1 MKSNCILIFKGV
13 KRDIAN
19 CIGFS
24 LFELL
29 VVLVI
34 IGIAASMVVPRLGG
48 SVDKLQLRTAVNDL
62 AAVLRF
68 ARSQAVTRGQ
78 DQIVFVDPTTRIVVV
93 LPTVPDR
100 DDSFVADISAAGAV
114 KHQYQLPDGVMVKID
129 DSVAATTASRSEIA
143 SFFSMGNSTGGSIVL
158 IDKAERS
165 RQIDIDVITGTVT
178 VVK

>member
-1 MKSNCILIFKGV
+1 MRV
-13 KRDIAN
+13 D
-19 CIGFS
+19 GFT

-34 IGIAASMVVPRLGG
+34 IGIAASMVVQRLGG
-48 SVDKLQLRTAVNDL
+48 GVDKLNLRAATNDL
-62 AAVLRF
+62 AAVMRF

-78 DQIVFVDPTTRIVVV
+78 DQIVFFEPATHIVMV
-93 LPTVPDR
+93 LPVVPDS
-100 DDSFVADISAAGAV
+100 DGSLVADIQDPVAG
-114 KHQYQLPDGVMVKID
+114 KHRYRLPDGVRVKID
-129 DSVAATTASRSEIA
+129 QTAEATTDPRIEIA

-158 IDKAERS
+158 ADSAERS